1 VQSNS
6 AFGPYPKY
14 ICKCGKIQSDICE
27 TATVAISSVYHQ
39 LFKTKT
45 KFSGPEVLGF
55 DKTIITD
62 ELLSDL
68 PFRPYNFQLGI
79 LRIWIVRIGS
89 NEITTNLAGP
99 RFKSAFIYQYNK
111 KYEIGDQ
118 EFRAWKAM
126 LKNVGCSDIT
136 PYEKDQSKF
145 EFWSRSITPDSDRS
159 SLSTLYNLGFVT
171 SAPLY
176 SSMNAFWNSFHN
188 SLKINKCGI
197 DRRLVTN
204 KPVIRHEKMSS
215 EKNAQLQ
222 SFLMDKAN
230 IIMSSYK
237 TNPITNEPVYYLK
250 NSKDILWNKF
260 HEEYPNGMCCFDV
273 TVGQDIENA
282 ITGIKG
288 TSVAN
293 LNPIRDRGSGN
304 NTLPGNSNWFE
315 WQWPTTGEFSGCIK
329 ARDIPSIGLIPSRL
343 TRESLVKELEKRNFR
358 FNNKENKDQLINLL
372 ENQLVEDTKQAKIA
386 HNQTNSI
393 SNKEN
398 CHIFKV
404 DKFSLNSGWAL
415 KANQKF
421 GRKGTGKRISPEI
434 RALLEGYFL
443 AGNINKSDRYT
454 AQDMHDELVQHAQ
467 EGEIKVEEVPKV
479 ATIQNWIGYYT

>member
-1 VQSNS
+1 MPKHKEYTILLLSHGIWDEGLHFAIIVILKACEFITEVVQSNS
-6 AFGPYPKY
+6 AFGPYPGY
-14 ICKCGKIQSDICE
+14 ICKCGEIQSDICE

-68 PFRPYNFQLGI
+68 LFHPYNFQLGI

-99 RFKSAFIYQYNK
+99 GFKSAFIYQYNK
-111 KYEIGDQ
+111 SRALFFQEIDKNHCRVTIYYECNACIDFIEQNLDLVWSKIG
-118 EFRAWKAM
+118 
-126 LKNVGCSDIT
+126 
-136 PYEKDQSKF
+136 
-145 EFWSRSITPDSDRS
+145 
-159 SLSTLYNLGFVT
+159 
-171 SAPLY
+171 
-176 SSMNAFWNSFHN
+176 
-188 SLKINKCGI
+188 
-197 DRRLVTN
+197 
-204 KPVIRHEKMSS
+204 
-215 EKNAQLQ
+215 
-222 SFLMDKAN
+222 
-230 IIMSSYK
+230 
-237 TNPITNEPVYYLK
+237 
-250 NSKDILWNKF
+250 ILWQYNRNQLFGLTNQYTK
-260 HEEYPNGMCCFDV
+260 NLI
-273 TVGQDIENA
+273 QAAQILW
-282 ITGIKG
+282 

-293 LNPIRDRGSGN
+293 LNPIWDRGSGN

-315 WQWPTTGEFSGCIK
+315 WQWPTTGEFSRCIK
-329 ARDIPSIGLIPSRL
+329 AWDIPGIGEWKIFTIAELDKFRKKDIHKPTPQVLTHTTSSSEWEMLMPNSSRLIPSRL

-372 ENQLVEDTKQAKIA
+372 ENQLVEDTKKAKIA

-398 CHIFKV
+398 RHIFEV

-421 GRKGTGKRISPEI
+421 ERKGTSPEI
-434 RALLEGYFL
+434 RALLEG
-443 AGNINKSDRYT
+443 
-454 AQDMHDELVQHAQ
+454 
-467 EGEIKVEEVPKV
+467 
-479 ATIQNWIGYYT
+479 